1 VKTDHP
7 VKLETGMVR
16 EDGFVLVEFKKENGR
31 LYPMWRSR
39 ESIERRREYQ
49 QAYWLRRKESQ
60 RTRR

>member
-1 VKTDHP
+1 LD
-7 VKLETGMVR
+7 TGTVR

-49 QAYWLRRKESQ
+49 RRYYLMRKESKP
-60 RTRR
+60 